1 MVTVGVRGFSFISY
15 VLGGEERTSPSWV
28 NIFIRGST
36 METPTNNHQ
45 LFTVTKMKRLA
56 RTGLLACSG
65 ACISLGL
72 LTPAADA
79 QDAPLVCGQSVN
91 VKTKIEGSTVSYA
104 AHAIDDAKKGAE
116 DLAEEQI
123 ALNAVTKSEAIAK
136 ARCPKKCAGTIDEDS
151 MQLEVTF
158 NTLISGFFGD
168 SMKKN
173 FLEEC
178 ENVTAIEAE
187 KEGDDRKR
195 LCEKTYSPGGL
206 YDDTAF
212 VAYSSGTG
220 ELTFGLTCPRETIRV
235 EDVDVE
241 KSPTVRIGREIR

>member
-1 MVTVGVRGFSFISY
+1 MLPLRR
-15 VLGGEERTSPSWV
+15 VLGGEGRVSPFWV
-28 NIFIRGST
+28 HIFIRGST

-45 LFTVTKMKRLA
+45 LFTITKIKRLA

-91 VKTKIEGSTVSYA
+91 VKTKIEGSSVSYA
-104 AHAIDDAKKGAE
+104 AHAIDDAKEGAE
-116 DLAEEQI
+116 NLFLEQ
-123 ALNAVTKSEAIAK
+123 LVLDAVKKSEAIAK
-136 ARCPKKCAGTIDEDS
+136 ARCPKRCPGTIDDNS
-151 MQLEVTF
+151 LDVDPILDTPV
-158 NTLISGFFGD
+158 ISGFFGD
-168 SMKKN
+168 NMKKA

-178 ENVTAIEAE
+178 ENVTAVEAE
-187 KEGDDRKR
+187 KKGDDRKR
-195 LCEKTYSPGGL
+195 LCEKTYSPGRL
-206 YDDTAF
+206 YDNTAF
-212 VAYSSGTG
+212 VAYQSGKG